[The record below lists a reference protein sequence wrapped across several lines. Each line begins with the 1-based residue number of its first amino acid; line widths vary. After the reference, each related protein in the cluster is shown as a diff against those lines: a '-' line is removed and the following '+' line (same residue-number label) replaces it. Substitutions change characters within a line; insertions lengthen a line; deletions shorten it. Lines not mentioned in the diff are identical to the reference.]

1 MRVLAVIPA
10 RGGSKR
16 LPGKNTRLFCGK
28 PLIQWSID
36 FAQSVDWFTSVEV
49 STDSL
54 EIAQCSAINGYS
66 VARLRPGD
74 LATDEASPVD
84 VVLDILDWKA
94 SQGEAFDFI
103 ALLQPTTPVRRRE
116 HWEEALRLLQGNA
129 CDAVVGVGPA
139 QSHPHLT
146 FKMTHAHQLTPWV
159 PTRPLSLRAQ
169 DLEPA
174 VVVNGSLYFIRTV
187 ALKNEKT
194 FMPNLT
200 CGVLMNE
207 PTENLDIDTKFDW
220 LVAEQAVAHFQAQ
233 P

>member
-16 LPGKNTRLFCGK
+16 LPGKNTRIFCGK

-36 FAQSVDWFTSVEV
+36 FAQSIDWFSSIEV
-49 STDSL
+49 STDSY
-54 EIAQCSAINGYS
+54 EIAQRCAVNGYS
-66 VARLRPGD
+66 IERLRPQN
-74 LATDEASPVD
+74 LATDEASSVD
-84 VVLDILDWKA
+84 VALDVLEWKA
-94 SQGEAFDFI
+94 SQGEEFDII
-103 ALLQPTTPVRRRE
+103 ALLQPTTPVRRRK
-116 HWEEALRLLQGNA
+116 HWEDALRLLQGNS

-139 QSHPHLT
+139 HSHPYLA
-146 FKMTHAHQLTPWV
+146 FKMAQTYQLAPWISA
-159 PTRPLSLRAQ
+159 RPPSLRGQ

-174 VVVNGSLYFIRTV
+174 VVVNGSLYLIRTD

-200 CGVLMNE
+200 CGVLMSE
-207 PTENLDIDTKFDW
+207 SVENLDIDTQFDW
-220 LVAEQAVAHFQAQ
+220 LVAEQAVAHFQEL